1 MQLRIFT
8 NHDAEAL
15 ETQVNEWL
23 QEKGAT
29 INVDHTE
36 TAIGNFFDPDTEEPL
51 REFIVTIWFN
61 PAEPL
66 GGGLRDSS
74 WEQGRGQ
81 LPKKSSKT

>member
-15 ETQVNEWL
+15 EKQVNDWL

-29 INVDHTE
+29 ISIDHTE
-36 TAIGNFFDPDTEEPL
+36 TAIGNCFDADTEEPL
-51 REFIVTIWFN
+51 REFIVTIWFD

-66 GGGLRDSS
+66 GGELRHSS
-74 WEQGRGQ
+74 WEQGMGQ